1 MKSVIVVGAGLSG
14 LTCARTL
21 QRMGIEASVYEA
33 SDGVGGRVRT
43 DVVDGFQLD
52 RGFQVMFTA
61 YPALR
66 EELDFPAL
74 NLRHFEPGAM
84 IFRNGSRNILSDP
97 KRVPGRLLSGAF
109 SPLLGLSDK
118 IRVPLLTLKL
128 ARLSVEE
135 IFKLPDCTMAQFLT
149 DFGFSQNFLDR
160 FIRPFY
166 GGIFLENGL
175 QTSARM
181 FAFVFK
187 MLSEGETSVPAKG
200 MGELGK
206 QLAANLKTP
215 NSQYQ
220 TPNVQR
226 QTPTTQ
232 NTTPNAKRQS
242 PNSLFL
248 NSPVRELL
256 KSGERVIGVRLEGG
270 EAIEADAVVLATE
283 ADVAAKLAGFHFEVT
298 WRVST
303 ELAFSLPEPLFTEK
317 LIALFSDQNSLVN
330 DAAMISNVA
339 PSYAPPGNH
348 LLSATI
354 LGTPGLGEAE
364 LVSQVKRQFAGQ
376 FPACRPDSWELL
388 RIYTV
393 QKAQFAQPVGVWES
407 LPTSKTLTP
416 GLFLAGEYLSS
427 SSLNGALAAG
437 SFAARAVVA

>member
-74 NLRHFEPGAM
+74 NLCHFEPGAM

-206 QLAANLKTP
+206 QLAANLETP
-215 NSQYQ
+215 NAQYLTPNAQPQ
-220 TPNVQR
+220 TPNAQR
-226 QTPTTQ
+226 QP
-232 NTTPNAKRQS
+232 

-256 KSGERVIGVRLEGG
+256 KSGERVTGVRLEGG

-317 LIALFSDQNSLVN
+317 LIALFSDKDSLVN

-339 PSYAPPGNH
+339 PSYAPPGKH

-354 LGTPGLGEAE
+354 LGTPGLDEAE
-364 LVSQVKRQFAGQ
+364 LVSQVKRQFTVQ

-407 LPTSKTLTP
+407 LPTSKTQTP

-437 SFAARAVVA
+437 SFAARAVVAWE

>member
-21 QRMGIEASVYEA
+21 QRMGIQASVYEG

-66 EELDFPAL
+66 AELDFPAL
-74 NLRHFEPGAM
+74 NLCHFEPGAM

-97 KRVPGRLLSGAF
+97 IRVPGRLLSGAF

-118 IRVPLLTLKL
+118 VRVPLLTAKL

-135 IFKLPDCTMAQFLT
+135 IFNLPDCTMAQFLT
-149 DFGFSQNFLDR
+149 DFGFSQNYLDR

-187 MLSEGETSVPAKG
+187 MLAEGETSVPAKG

-206 QLAANLKTP
+206 QLAADLVEQPAQPRLRNFPTP
-215 NSQYQ
+215 N
-220 TPNVQR
+220 TQR
-226 QTPTTQ
+226 STA
-232 NTTPNAKRQS
+232 AK
-242 PNSLFL
+242 LFL

-283 ADVAAKLAGFHFEVT
+283 ADVASKLAGFRFPTT
-298 WRVST
+298 WRIST
-303 ELAFSLPEPLFTEK
+303 ELAFSLPEPLFGEK

-330 DAAMISNVA
+330 DAAMISNIA
-339 PSYAPPGNH
+339 PSYAPPGKH
-348 LLSATI
+348 LLSATV
-354 LGTPGLGEAE
+354 LGSPALSEAE
-364 LVSQVKRQFAGQ
+364 LATQVKRQFKAQ

-393 QKAQFAQPVGVWES
+393 QKAQFAQPVGIWES
-407 LPTSKTLTP
+407 LPTSKTQTP

-427 SSLNGALAAG
+427 SSLNGAIAAGALAAK
-437 SFAARAVVA
+437 AVAEGE